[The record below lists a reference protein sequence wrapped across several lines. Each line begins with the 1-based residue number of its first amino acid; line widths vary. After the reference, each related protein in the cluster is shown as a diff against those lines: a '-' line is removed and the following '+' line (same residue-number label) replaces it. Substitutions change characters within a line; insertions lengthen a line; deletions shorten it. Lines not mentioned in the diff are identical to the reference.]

1 MHIKYDNILNKLVS
15 ERQVLL
21 DKNHDAWDQYM
32 AEAKKELGE
41 ENLECI
47 ELAEKRYEADH
58 LVKDRQKRTDLM
70 RLNVLEYIR
79 INHSQMMVDTIIEG
93 LTSTGDAPSVL
104 YDDDGHFAVESEGIQ
119 GVMLEDERF
128 GKFDGTWFTTKE
140 SWKPTIR
147 EALNYYL
154 DQFFDGW
161 DLEEAKKTI

>member
-1 MHIKYDNILNKLVS
+1 
-15 ERQVLL
+15 
-21 DKNHDAWDQYM
+21 
-32 AEAKKELGE
+32 
-41 ENLECI
+41 
-47 ELAEKRYEADH
+47 
-58 LVKDRQKRTDLM
+58 
-70 RLNVLEYIR
+70 
-79 INHSQMMVDTIIEG
+79 
-93 LTSTGDAPSVL
+93 
-104 YDDDGHFAVESEGIQ
+104 VESEGIQ